1 MTAVK
6 LAPPRPSCA
15 WCKGPIPAG
24 VRRDAICC
32 SKRCRQARNRFL
44 RAVGTA
50 AATARPLR
58 LAYADPPYPGRS
70 ARYYSAHPD
79 YAGEVDHA
87 ALIAQ
92 LAEFDGW
99 ALSTSAD
106 ALQDV
111 LPLCP
116 AGVRVA
122 AWHRGERPHRGA
134 QGPLSAW
141 EPVIYFGG
149 RPDLAPYLSRAAE
162 SDASRADL
170 HDTSPPGHHDG
181 YPSAPAHHDA
191 STAAQHDGL
200 PGVRRTDSLVYVARA
215 RPTDPGWVT
224 GAKPAA
230 FARWLFGLLGAQ
242 AGDQL
247 VDLFPGSGGIA
258 RAWTA
263 YTAGV
268 SEPSA
273 TVV

>member
-24 VRRDAICC
+24 VRRDAISC

-44 RAVGTA
+44 RAGGSDGA
-50 AATARPLR
+50 AAAPGLRRPALPRPFRPLLQR
-58 LAYADPPYPGRS
+58 PSGLRRRGRP
-70 ARYYSAHPD
+70 RRPD
-79 YAGEVDHA
+79 RPAGRVRR
-87 ALIAQ
+87 
-92 LAEFDGW
+92 W

-191 STAAQHDGL
+191 STAAPHDGL